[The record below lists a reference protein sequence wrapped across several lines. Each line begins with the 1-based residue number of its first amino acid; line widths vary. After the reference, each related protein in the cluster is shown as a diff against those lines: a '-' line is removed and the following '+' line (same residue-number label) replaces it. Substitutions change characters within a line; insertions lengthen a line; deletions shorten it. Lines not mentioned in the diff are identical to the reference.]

1 MRGRIWPGLTSPKFH
16 SKRQSNP
23 SVQTLELMLN

>member
-1 MRGRIWPGLTSPKFH
+1 VLPRHAQPPGTDEEG
-16 SKRQSNP
+16 KRQSNP